1 VVNPT
6 FTLSIQCAER
16 EDTSIDYNRELFQ
29 SLMLLTNAV
38 LLNVIQESH
47 GIPHVLL
54 LGGQRERFPDD
65 SP

>member
-1 VVNPT
+1 VANPT

-29 SLMLLTNAV
+29 SLMLLTHAV

-47 GIPHVLL
+47 GIPHALL